1 MRIIDYPM
9 MSILFSC
16 CLLVG
21 AGCDINLLLPT
32 PETTAQAKAQA
43 ESVGTSAGDALTRAE
58 QTLGREIVTPE
69 AAETYGPRAR
79 QAATIAEYGETGAR
93 AASSFLPSE
102 YQPWAEGAA
111 VVFGVGNAAAAAL
124 AAFYARQKRAA
135 IKAAVATAENLPGGG
150 SVLHAEAGREGIR
163 AAVEKEYAAQV
174 AAGAAGKSAT
184 SS

>member
-1 MRIIDYPM
+1 VRRVDYSM
-9 MSILFSC
+9 MSILFFC

-32 PETTAQAKAQA
+32 PETTAQAKAG
-43 ESVGTSAGDALTRAE
+43 STRVGDAASDMLTRAE
-58 QTLGREIVTPE
+58 QTIGREIVTP
-69 AAETYGPRAR
+69 AAAAKYEPRAR
-79 QAATIAEYGETGAR
+79 QAVTIAEYGETGAR
-93 AASSFLPSE
+93 VAGSFLPSQ

-150 SVLHAEAGREGIR
+150 SVLQAEAGRAGIR